1 MKLIAV
7 LLISVYFSLPLMAQP
22 EIAQQLQKR
31 YEIENGFKSVVKIKL
46 EIPGIV
52 APEKTIEIIGENGK
66 QIKIKGEGLILLPKK
81 GFVKQFS
88 ELLTIP
94 VHWILMEKHEDH
106 EIYKLVSLE
115 PKSEWITAD
124 INIYLPD
131 ARIDEMTINT
141 RNSGAFNV
149 KHFYNDGKYPS
160 RSEISFTT
168 EKFSLPLKFMGKTDV
183 PELKDSGEKIN
194 GIVYLEYTAFEVF

>member
-1 MKLIAV
+1 MKHIAV
-7 LLISVYFSLPLMAQP
+7 LFITVYFSMPLLAQP
-22 EIAQQLQKR
+22 EIAYQLQKR

-52 APEKTIEIIGENGK
+52 APEKTIEIYGENGK
-66 QIKIKGEGLILLPKK
+66 QLKIKGEGLILLPKK

-88 ELLTIP
+88 ELLTVP
-94 VHWILMEKHEDH
+94 VHWILMEKTEDH

-115 PKSEWITAD
+115 PKSDWVTAD

-131 ARIDEMTINT
+131 VRIDEMILTT
-141 RNSGAFNV
+141 RDSGVFDV
-149 KHFYNDGKYPS
+149 KHFYEDGEYPS

-168 EKFSLPLKFMGKTDV
+168 EKFSLPLKFMGKSDF
-183 PELKDSGEKIN
+183 PEVKDSTGKVN
-194 GIVYLEYTAFEVF
+194 GIILLEFTEFELF